1 MIVIESINHVGLTV
15 SNMEKSVKFYKE
27 LFDFEIMD
35 KYTTPDQT
43 ILRMGDIILTLQQS
57 DGFSAPSESKTCFS
71 FYVDEED
78 FDDAVDELEDSEISI
93 VYGPENI
100 RKGKTVV
107 FTDPDQN
114 KIELAFPRID

>member
-15 SNMEKSVKFYKE
+15 SNMERSIQFYRE
-27 LFDFEIMD
+27 LFDFEILD

-43 ILRMGDIILTLQQS
+43 VLRMGDIILTLQQS
-57 DGFSAPSESKTCFS
+57 EGFAAPDDSRSCFS

-78 FDDAVDELEDSEISI
+78 FDDAVDELEEAEITI

-100 RKGKTVV
+100 RKGKTVI
-107 FTDPDQN
+107 FADPDKN
-114 KIELAFPRID
+114 KIELSYPRID